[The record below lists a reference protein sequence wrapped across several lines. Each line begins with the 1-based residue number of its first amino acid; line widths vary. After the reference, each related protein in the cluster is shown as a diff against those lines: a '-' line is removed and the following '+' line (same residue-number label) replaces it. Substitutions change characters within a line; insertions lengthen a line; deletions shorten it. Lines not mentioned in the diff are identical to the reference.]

1 MKKIAVIGGGLA
13 GLAST
18 VYLTDHNFTVH
29 LYEASPKL
37 GGRAYS
43 FHFNPTNEFIDN
55 GQHLMMGCYDY
66 TLEFVKKI
74 GAIDSLFIQDN
85 LLINIIEKNHV
96 KYKLN
101 ASAGFY
107 PFNIL
112 FALAN
117 YEALNWVD
125 RLKIIKLISK
135 LLFYPTDSLNNYSV
149 KEWLIKEKQTERS
162 MEALWEIIAVGALN
176 SGIEKSSARIFADIL
191 KQIFLRNNKSTVLIL
206 PKQNLNHS
214 FCLPAENFI
223 KQKGGQIFLSS
234 GIDEILF
241 ENNEVKG
248 LRHNNKMEEYD
259 FIVSAVPLNSL
270 KKIISPESINKLEL
284 PDLTYSPILNVHLW
298 LDNNTFK
305 EKFYGL
311 INSDIHWIFNH
322 GHYISITISDA
333 QIWMDI
339 DPEIIVEKISVI
351 IKEFFPYFDQNSIKH
366 FKVIKEKKAT
376 FIPDKASLKNRPS
389 TRTKIKNFF
398 LAGDWTNTKLPA
410 TIEGAIKSGKTATDE
425 IILQN

>member
-13 GLAST
+13 GLASA
-18 VYLTDHNFTVH
+18 VYLIDHNFTVH

-43 FHFNPTNEFIDN
+43 FRFNPTNEFVDN

-74 GAIDSLFIQDN
+74 VAIDSLFIQDN
-85 LLINIIEKNHV
+85 LLINFIEKNNV

-101 ASAGFY
+101 ASVGFY

-117 YEALNWVD
+117 YEALIWID

-135 LLFYPTDSLNNYSV
+135 LLFYPTDSLTNYSV
-149 KEWLIKEKQTERS
+149 KEWLIKEKQSERS
-162 MEALWEIIAVGALN
+162 MKALWEIIAVGALN
-176 SGIEKSSARIFADIL
+176 SGIEKSSAKIFADIL
-191 KQIFLRNNKSTVLIL
+191 KQIFLRNNRATVLIL

-214 FCLPAENFI
+214 LCLPAENFI

-234 GIDEILF
+234 GIDEILI
-241 ENNEVKG
+241 ENDEVKCISY
-248 LRHNNKMEEYD
+248 NNKIEEYD
-259 FIVSAVPLNSL
+259 FVVSAVPIDSL
-270 KKIISPESINKLEL
+270 RKILLPEFIDKLEL

-298 LDNNTFK
+298 LDNNIFN

-322 GHYISITISDA
+322 SNYISVTISDA
-333 QIWMDI
+333 QLWMEINPD
-339 DPEIIVEKISVI
+339 IIVEKISI
-351 IKEFFPYFDQNSIKH
+351 ILKEFFPSFRSDSITH
-366 FKVIKEKKAT
+366 SKVVKEKKAT

-389 TRTKIKNFF
+389 TRTKVKNLF
-398 LAGDWTNTKLPA
+398 LAGDWTNTNLPA
-410 TIEGAIKSGKTATDE
+410 TIEGAIKSGKTAANE